1 LYTKLSPTHPTKS
14 IPPIKN
20 ALQRLYEPC
29 RKDYT
34 MNMELYEIWSAIA
47 KISDGITNQ
56 KIEFTYDRLMGA
68 MGNCH
73 PIEALDIILNKIDWE
88 CTSPDID
95 MLKEALED
103 LTEFNECFKIKELML
118 PIDNLKE
125 FISTKGA

>member
-1 LYTKLSPTHPTKS
+1 
-14 IPPIKN
+14 
-20 ALQRLYEPC
+20 
-29 RKDYT
+29 

-56 KIEFTYDRLMGA
+56 KIEFTYDTLMGA

-73 PIEALDIILNKIDWE
+73 PSEALDMILNKIDWE

-103 LTEFNECFKIKELML
+103 LIEFNECFKIKELML